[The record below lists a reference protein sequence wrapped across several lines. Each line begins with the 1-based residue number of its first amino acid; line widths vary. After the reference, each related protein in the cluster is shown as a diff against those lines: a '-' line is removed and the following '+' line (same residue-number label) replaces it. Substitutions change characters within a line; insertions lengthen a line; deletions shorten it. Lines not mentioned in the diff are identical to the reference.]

1 MLAYQIKNA
10 VRSMKRNPV
19 LSALL
24 IAAIG
29 LGIGVSTAFIT
40 TYYLLAGDPIPD
52 KSDQLFYVKLD
63 SWDPNRAYDDDHPEC
78 PPEQITYRDMN
89 GLMESEIPTHQSGMF
104 KASLT
109 VQPESEAEKPYREIV
124 RVCFSGFFPMFEVPF
139 QYGGGWGPS
148 VDADGDSV
156 VVINA
161 ETNQRLFGGDDS
173 VGSKLRIENRDFT
186 IVGVIGDWRPRIKFY
201 DLNNNPFDE
210 PEAIFMPFV
219 LAREMEIYSSG
230 NNSNWQYYPGD
241 AYQDF
246 LESEQVWIQMWVQLD
261 DRGQQQ
267 AYRSFLDAYTEDQKA
282 AGRFERPTSN
292 LALPVMAV
300 MEQFEVVP
308 DEARALLLISIMFL
322 IVCSVNLIGILL
334 GKFLARAPEVGVRRA
349 LGASRRSVF
358 TQHIVQ
364 CEMVGLLGGI
374 LGIGLS
380 VIALDLIN
388 RLFDNLFN
396 FQLDWN
402 MVMAGLVLSL
412 VAGLIAGL
420 YPRGAFAESR
430 RPPIS
435 KTSSGRNSPTHWT
448 LFRAR
453 STTSP
458 ASG

>member
-63 SWDPNRAYDDDHPEC
+63 SWDPNRPYDDDHPEW

-89 GLMESEIPTHQSGMF
+89 GIMESEIPTHQSGMF

-109 VQPESEAEKPYREIV
+109 VQPESETEKPYREIV
-124 RVCFSGFFPMFEVPF
+124 RMCFSGFFPMFEVPF
-139 QYGGGWGPS
+139 LYGGGWGPS
-148 VDADGDSV
+148 IDANGEPV

-173 VGSKLRIENRDFT
+173 VGRKMRIENRDFT
-186 IVGVIGDWRPRIKFY
+186 VVGVLADWRPRIKFY
-201 DLNNNPFDE
+201 DLNNNPFAE
-210 PEAIFMPFV
+210 PEAIFMPFS
-219 LAREMEIYSSG
+219 LAPQMELYSSG
-230 NNSNWQYYPGD
+230 NNSNWKFYPGEE
-241 AYQDF
+241 YEDF
-246 LESEQVWIQMWVQLD
+246 LQSEQVWIQMWVQLD
-261 DRGQQQ
+261 NREQRE
-267 AYRSFLDAYTEDQKA
+267 AYKSFLDAYTEAEKA
-282 AGRFERPTSN
+282 AGRFQRPTNN
-292 LALPVMAV
+292 LLLPVMST

-308 DEARALLLISIMFL
+308 DEAKALLLISIMFL
-322 IVCSVNLIGILL
+322 VVCSVNLIGILL

-358 TQHIVQ
+358 MQHIVE
-364 CEMVGLLGGI
+364 CEVVGLLGGL

-380 VIALDLIN
+380 MIALDLIN
-388 RLFDNLFN
+388 RLFDGMFA
-396 FQLDWN
+396 FRLDAN
-402 MVMAGLVLSL
+402 MVMAALFLSL

-420 YPRGAFAESR
+420 YPSWRICRVA
-430 RPPIS
+430 
-435 KTSSGRNSPTHWT
+435 
-448 LFRAR
+448 
-453 STTSP
+453 P
-458 ASG
+458 ATYLKDQ